1 MIHLATREE
10 PLPMKVL
17 ERSLFDGAQSAKTL
31 ENFFFLDADQYF
43 KAMKVSGF

>member
-31 ENFFFLDADQYF
+31 ENFFFWMQINTSRL
-43 KAMKVSGF
+43 